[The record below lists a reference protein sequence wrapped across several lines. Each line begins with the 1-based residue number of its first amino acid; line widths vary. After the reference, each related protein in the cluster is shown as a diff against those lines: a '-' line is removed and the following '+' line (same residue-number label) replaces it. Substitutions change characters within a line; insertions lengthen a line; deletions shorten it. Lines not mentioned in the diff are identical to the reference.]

1 MIRSFG
7 EAALLVELDGPEL
20 AQSLAASLR
29 ADPPPAMREAIP
41 GLSSVL
47 VELDPLSGDADV
59 MAVALEARLAGIRP
73 LDVEGRLHRIPVTYN
88 GPDLDEVAE
97 LSGMSRDEVVS
108 AHTSVVLRV
117 LFCGFAPG
125 FAYLG
130 DLPDRLRVGRLETP
144 RTTTPPGSVAV
155 AGTMTAIYPAALP
168 GGWRII
174 GNATLTLFDPR
185 SDRPAL
191 LVPGDRVQFEPA

>member
-1 MIRSFG
+1 VIRSFG

-20 AQSLAASLR
+20 AQALAASLR
-29 ADPPPAMREAIP
+29 ADPPAAMLEAIP
-41 GLSSVL
+41 GLASVL
-47 VELDPLSGDADV
+47 VELDPLHGEADA
-59 MAVALEARLAGIRP
+59 MAVELEGRLAGLRP
-73 LDVEGRLHRIPVTYN
+73 REVEGRLHRIPVTYD

-97 LSGMSRDEVVS
+97 LTGMSRDEVVA
-108 AHTSVVLRV
+108 AHASVVLRV

-130 DLPDRLRVGRLETP
+130 DLPDRLRVERLKTP

-155 AGTMTAIYPAALP
+155 AGTMSAIYPAALP

-174 GNATLTLFDPR
+174 GHAALTLFDPR

-191 LVPGDRVQFEPA
+191 LMPGDRVQFEPA

>member
-7 EAALLVELDGPEL
+7 EAALLVELDGSEL
-20 AQSLAASLR
+20 AQALATSLR
-29 ADPPPAMREAIP
+29 ADPPAAMLEAIP
-41 GLSSVL
+41 GLASVL
-47 VELDPLSGDADV
+47 VELDPLHGEAEAV
-59 MAVALEARLAGIRP
+59 AVALEGRLAGLRP
-73 LDVEGRLHRIPVTYN
+73 LDVEGRLHRIPVTYD

-97 LSGMSRDEVVS
+97 LTGMSQDEVVA

-117 LFCGFAPG
+117 LLCGFAPG

-130 DLPDRLRVGRLETP
+130 DLPERLRVERLKTP

-155 AGTMTAIYPAALP
+155 AGAMSAIYPAALP

-174 GNATLTLFDPR
+174 GHAALTLFDPR